1 MHALKV
7 IVEFLAWCF
16 AIWLFVGLVG
26 ALRWLAPGAEPG
38 PDAFLAVA
46 LRLMGLVVF
55 IGAWVI
61 AARRVDRTERA
72 DGALT

>member
-1 MHALKV
+1 MHALKL
-7 IVEFLAWCF
+7 IAEFLAWCF

-46 LRLMGLVVF
+46 LRLMGLLVF
-55 IGAWVI
+55 IGAWVL
-61 AARRVDRTERA
+61 AARRVDRREQ
-72 DGALT
+72 DGGALT